1 MNWIQKFTT
10 DKTLQDDLFPFLDE
24 YGISG
29 LTKAIQLYRN
39 MHQTYICKTKLS
51 ISQINIYDIYYLE
64 IKKHSIIVHTE
75 YGTYHKYGTLNK
87 ELVLLSPYGFIK
99 CTQNCIVSLNKIKTI
114 HHNSI
119 TLINNTQIPMTRN
132 YAPKVIIAFSQNK
145 SLNL

>member
-1 MNWIQKFTT
+1 MNWIQKFAT

-29 LTKAIQLYRN
+29 LKKALQLYRN
-39 MHQTYICKTKLS
+39 TYQTYICKTKLS
-51 ISQINIYDIYYLE
+51 VSQINIYDIYYLE
-64 IKKHSIIVHTE
+64 IKEHNITVHTE
-75 YGTYHKYGTLNK
+75 LETYHKYGTLNK
-87 ELVLLSPYGFIK
+87 ELILLSPYGFIK

-145 SLNL
+145 SPNL